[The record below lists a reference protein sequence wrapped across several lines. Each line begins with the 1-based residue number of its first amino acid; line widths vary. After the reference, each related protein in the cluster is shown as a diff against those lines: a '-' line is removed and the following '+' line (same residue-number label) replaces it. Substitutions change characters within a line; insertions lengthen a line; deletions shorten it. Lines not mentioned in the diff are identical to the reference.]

1 MQNTITKTQ
10 LQHMVNFLTHWANYK
25 VEIFDSEFENYWET
39 DTCEEILDNAKKL
52 ITMFYDNTIT
62 YEKAMQCVTNYRYDD
77 DCVNEGVSEMWHDYC
92 KRNNILDFYFL
103 DKEAH
108 AYDGEDACMRM

>member
-25 VEIFDSEFENYWET
+25 VEIFDTEFENYWET

-92 KRNNILDFYFL
+92 KRNNILNFYFL
-103 DKEAH
+103 DKQAH
-108 AYDGEDACMRM
+108 DYDGEDACMRM